1 MNGNCST
8 TGRNSPERLPDTVQL
23 EHQWK
28 SIDWKKAE
36 AEVSR
41 LQARIAKA
49 TQEKKWNTVKR
60 LQYLLSHSYYAKA
73 LAVRKVTTNKGKHT
87 PGIDKELWNTPAVK
101 MRNVL
106 ILTDKGYKAK
116 PLRRVFI
123 EKPGKKKKRPL
134 GIPCMYDRAMQ
145 ALYALALDP
154 VSETTADEKSF
165 GFRRGRSA
173 QDACEYIFTAL
184 SRRTS
189 PEWVLEGDIKG
200 CFDHI
205 SHDWLIDHIPMDK
218 SVLKQ
223 FLKAGFV
230 FQNELFPTDEGTPQG
245 GVISPILAN
254 MALDG
259 MQKVLSDRFHT
270 NRLGKIDLRFKNAHK
285 VNLVR
290 YADDFIVTAA
300 TKEIAEEAKEIIRG
314 FLCTR
319 GLELSEEKTLI
330 THVDDGFDMLGWTFR
345 RFKEKLI
352 VKPSK
357 KSVKALNASLHN
369 TVLERGKAWRQEDLI
384 RVLNRQLRGWA
395 NYHQSVC
402 AKDAFSRTDH
412 ILYEMLWRW
421 AKRRHPKKNRKWI
434 TANYWYSKGLRNW
447 VFSTKNAELIR
458 LGEVPI
464 IRHTKV
470 RMSANPYLDSE
481 YFIQRKFQNGMKRLS
496 GRFKKI
502 WRNQN
507 GCCYHCARKR
517 DEMLE
522 LYDRKLS
529 RTVLRRESGS
539 NPADLAGTIAGGF
552 SPAGDTA
559 EQVSRQLGEQT
570 VMTGSVSRG
579 KSDPSRS
586 LQMMGRRLMTPDEL
600 KSMPKGQFIVMKTG
614 RRPMLSK
621 LRLFLDWG
629 ITFTEPYAL
638 EQHAQREVKYAGSKE
653 LRRKIRATRS

>member
-154 VSETTADEKSF
+154 VSETTADGKSF

-507 GCCYHCARKR
+507 GCCYHCGQPMEIS
-517 DEMLE
+517 DE
-522 LYDRKLS
+522 
-529 RTVLRRESGS
+529 REIFYKI
-539 NPADLAGTIAGGF
+539 P
-552 SPAGDTA
+552 
-559 EQVSRQLGEQT
+559 
-570 VMTGSVSRG
+570 
-579 KSDPSRS
+579 
-586 LQMMGRRLMTPDEL
+586 
-600 KSMPKGQFIVMKTG
+600 KSMGGKDDVPNMAYVHKYCQSVFLE
-614 RRPMLSK
+614 RR
-621 LRLFLDWG
+621 
-629 ITFTEPYAL
+629 A
-638 EQHAQREVKYAGSKE
+638 
-653 LRRKIRATRS
+653 RA

>member
-230 FQNELFPTDEGTPQG
+230 FQNELFPNDEGTPQG

-290 YADDFIVTAA
+290 SADD
-300 TKEIAEEAKEIIRG
+300 

-481 YFIQRKFQNGMKRLS
+481 YFIQRKIQNGMKRLS

-507 GCCYHCARKR
+507 GCCYHCGQPMEIS
-517 DEMLE
+517 DE
-522 LYDRKLS
+522 
-529 RTVLRRESGS
+529 REIFYKI
-539 NPADLAGTIAGGF
+539 P
-552 SPAGDTA
+552 
-559 EQVSRQLGEQT
+559 
-570 VMTGSVSRG
+570 
-579 KSDPSRS
+579 
-586 LQMMGRRLMTPDEL
+586 
-600 KSMPKGQFIVMKTG
+600 KSMGGKDDVPNMAYVHKYCQSV
-614 RRPMLSK
+614 
-621 LRLFLDWG
+621 FL
-629 ITFTEPYAL
+629 ERCA
-638 EQHAQREVKYAGSKE
+638 
-653 LRRKIRATRS
+653 RA

>member
-36 AEVSR
+36 AGVSR

-205 SHDWLIDHIPMDK
+205 SHDWLIEHIPMDK

-458 LGEVPI
+458 LGEVPV

-507 GCCYHCARKR
+507 GCCYHCGQPMEIS
-517 DEMLE
+517 DE
-522 LYDRKLS
+522 
-529 RTVLRRESGS
+529 REIFYKI
-539 NPADLAGTIAGGF
+539 P
-552 SPAGDTA
+552 
-559 EQVSRQLGEQT
+559 
-570 VMTGSVSRG
+570 
-579 KSDPSRS
+579 
-586 LQMMGRRLMTPDEL
+586 
-600 KSMPKGQFIVMKTG
+600 KSMGGKDDVPNMAYVHKYCQSVFLE
-614 RRPMLSK
+614 RR
-621 LRLFLDWG
+621 
-629 ITFTEPYAL
+629 A
-638 EQHAQREVKYAGSKE
+638 
-653 LRRKIRATRS
+653 RA